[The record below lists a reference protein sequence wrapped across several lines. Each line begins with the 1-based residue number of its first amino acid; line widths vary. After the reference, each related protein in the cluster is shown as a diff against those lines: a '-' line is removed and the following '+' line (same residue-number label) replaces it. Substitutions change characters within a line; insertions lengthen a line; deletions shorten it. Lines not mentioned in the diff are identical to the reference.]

1 MTVEV
6 PSLFIQIGGLKG
18 LQTVV
23 KKFYRYAFSDDLVGH
38 FFEDMDMEAMIDH
51 QILFLRYALG
61 DQIEYSGRALD
72 AVHRNLNISNEDFNR
87 IGELLQK
94 ALQDAQ
100 VDANA
105 MADVMALVESQREN
119 IVKA

>member
-94 ALQDAQ
+94 ALQDAK

>member
-87 IGELLQK
+87 IGELLQRLFK
-94 ALQDAQ
+94 MHRLMPMQWLMLWLLL
-100 VDANA
+100 N
-105 MADVMALVESQREN
+105 LKGRTL
-119 IVKA
+119 